1 MKTEL
6 YYHSSKNKAYTSIH
20 KKNRVKIWLFAYIDW
35 QFFCHFLNE
44 NITETYQLMV
54 NSKLCYMMVSWLLS
68 KLEPMYVL
76 RDIKEYKLVK
86 CSSPFFNV
94 YENFNY
100 LF

>member
-1 MKTEL
+1 M
-6 YYHSSKNKAYTSIH
+6 A
-20 KKNRVKIWLFAYIDW
+20 
-35 QFFCHFLNE
+35 Q
-44 NITETYQLMV
+44 
-54 NSKLCYMMVSWLLS
+54 SKLCYMMESWLLS

-86 CSSPFFNV
+86 CTSPFLNV